1 MLQYAFLS
9 PCGHTLSPRKTCPV
23 YKSGF
28 FSWFCIFICL
38 KKRIFV
44 GEIAD
49 DMITRTI
56 LTLALFLLT
65 AFSVCGQ
72 CRYSQTYKDFLEGK
86 WEPIDTV
93 YCKEQSKGH
102 AFMWGYSNI
111 TLKTG
116 DKALDGRLKNSVFA
130 VMQGESMYVNC
141 AGLRFEKASFGN
153 GFCKAARIGEDGLLF
168 AGKLVGKEARENVSK
183 AMDGPGVMF
192 GLVGAGIAAGISAS
206 KQMKNKVCYII
217 TPDASGESLYNIER
231 FGDREMDRLLLSR
244 DLIDLHNAYYAE
256 KDKNR
261 RRLASRII
269 PILME
274 AGIIE

>member
-1 MLQYAFLS
+1 
-9 PCGHTLSPRKTCPV
+9 
-23 YKSGF
+23 
-28 FSWFCIFICL
+28 
-38 KKRIFV
+38 
-44 GEIAD
+44 
-49 DMITRTI
+49 MITRTI

-86 WEPIDTV
+86 WEPLDTV
-93 YCKEQSKGH
+93 FCKEQSKGH
-102 AFMWGYSNI
+102 TFMWGYSNI
-111 TLKTG
+111 MLKTG
-116 DKALDGRLKNSVFA
+116 DKEFDKRINYSVFA
-130 VMQGESMYVNC
+130 VMQGKTLYVNTYN
-141 AGLRFEKASFGN
+141 LRFEKSRFGK
-153 GFCKAARIGEDGLLF
+153 GFSKAARIGENNLLF
-168 AGKLVGKEARENVSK
+168 ANKLAGKEARENMSK